1 VVVKS
6 LGKPRRRWK
15 ETKRISVKG
24 MVLRMKIKPVSS
36 KKKKKKK
43 KKPEFVVG
51 FVELP
56 AL

>member
-1 VVVKS
+1 MVVKS

-15 ETKRISVKG
+15 ETKRISVKE
-24 MVLRMKIKPVSS
+24 MVLRMKISSVSS
-36 KKKKKKK
+36 EK

-51 FVELP
+51 FVELS